1 MTDIATTLAQAKAK
15 LAAWQAE
22 AATAAASGAAQAQ
35 TADAAWDAVAA
46 IEAATAHAEG
56 LRGRHQHRRR
66 HWLDRLRPTPRS
78 RCSLTARPTM
88 AGCAGSS

>member
-35 TADAAWDAVAA
+35 TADAAWDAVA
-46 IEAATAHAEG
+46 TAH
-56 LRGRHQHRRR
+56 R
-66 HWLDRLRPTPRS
+66 
-78 RCSLTARPTM
+78 
-88 AGCAGSS
+88 